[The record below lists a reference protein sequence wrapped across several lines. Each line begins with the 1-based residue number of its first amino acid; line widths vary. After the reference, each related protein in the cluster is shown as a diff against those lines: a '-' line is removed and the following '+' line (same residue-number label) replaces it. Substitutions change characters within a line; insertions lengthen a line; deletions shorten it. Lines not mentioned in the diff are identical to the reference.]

1 MKKEYIKPTILA
13 KQMIPETMLTG
24 SDPLDSES
32 TTPSNEPNGEY
43 NGSVPSKS
51 IWVNFDN

>member
-24 SDPLDSES
+24 SDLLDSES
-32 TTPSNEPNGEY
+32 TTPSTEPNGEY

-51 IWVNFDN
+51 IWVIFDN